1 MNPEATIGCIAEYLR
16 DKPGI
21 RALYLSGSHGAG
33 LADAW
38 SDIDF
43 VAVVPEDALNGF
55 PEVWRPAVDLLGKP
69 VLWRVRPGSSVL
81 INAIT
86 PDWLR
91 IDVLAIPE
99 SHFATKSGKTVL
111 FDHDGLLERRPE
123 TSGSGRKDDARLR
136 WEFEEFIRILGL
148 LPVAMG
154 REEYLNAVTGIFHLR
169 NLLIDLLIEETG
181 APHRGGALHL
191 NRLIA
196 PVQKDLLGGLSV
208 PEPTR
213 DSAIAAH
220 LAYAAVYLP
229 RARRLAED
237 RGIDWPESFEQATWA
252 HLKSELAIEPPHAAS

>member
-1 MNPEATIGCIAEYLR
+1 VSPEATIDRIAGYLR

-33 LADAW
+33 LADVW

-43 VAVVPEDALNGF
+43 VAVVPEDELIGF
-55 PEVWRPAVDLLGKP
+55 PDVWRPAIDLVGEP
-69 VLWRVRPGSSVL
+69 VLWRVRPGPSVL

-86 PDWLR
+86 PDWMR
-91 IDVLAIPE
+91 IDVLAIPA
-99 SHFATKSGKTVL
+99 SQLAAKSGMTVL
-111 FDHDGLLERRPE
+111 FDRDGLLERRPE
-123 TSGSGRKDDARLR
+123 TSGPSRKDDTRLR
-136 WEFEEFIRILGL
+136 WEFEEFIRIFGL

-181 APHRGGALHL
+181 APNRGGALHL
-191 NRLIA
+191 NRLIT
-196 PVQKDLLGGLSV
+196 PEQKDLLGRLPV

-213 DSAIAAH
+213 GSAIAAH
-220 LAYAAVYLP
+220 LAYAAAYLP
-229 RARRLAED
+229 RARRLAKN

-252 HLKSELAIEPPHAAS
+252 HLRSELAIEPPPAAS